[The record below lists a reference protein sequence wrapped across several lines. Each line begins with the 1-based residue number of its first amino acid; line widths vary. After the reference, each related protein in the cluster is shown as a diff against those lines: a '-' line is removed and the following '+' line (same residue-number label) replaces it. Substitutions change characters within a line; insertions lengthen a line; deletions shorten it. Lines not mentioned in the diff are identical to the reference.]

1 MRNLI
6 MNESK
11 EIEYSKSELID
22 EINKLRQRKKYG
34 LVWEEEEEDVVLKCR
49 DELPVLKEVTEREM
63 HNAQQKDY
71 NIIIEGDNF
80 HSISVLNYTHPSSI
94 DVIYIDPPFNTGARD
109 WKYNNDYVDIN
120 NAYRHS
126 KWLSMMA
133 VRLKVAKNLLKEDG
147 VFICAIDEN
156 EVNHLGVLL
165 EEIFLDHE
173 IHLITIVH
181 NPRGQQ
187 GNNFSYVNEFA
198 YFVFRKDLKVIGP
211 RKIEDSEVDWRTL
224 RDSGSESMR
233 TDAKNCFYPIY
244 VKNDEIIGFGEVL
257 DNNKHPYEQTELVDG
272 VYHIW
277 PIDSKGNE
285 RKWRYARQSVESVK
299 GMLKPKWKRDR
310 YDIIIGKN
318 FGTVRTVW
326 DDSRFDASEYGTK
339 MLQDLVPN
347 FKFDYPKSLF
357 TVYDCL
363 APVISSKKDAVV
375 LDYFAGSGTTGHAV
389 MLLNKEDGG
398 NRKFI
403 LCTNNEN
410 QIAERACFARI
421 EKSISGHEDWQDV
434 TYFDENVKY
443 FKTDFVDATPTDY
456 NKRKLTNLAADML
469 CLKESCFVKIKEGE
483 FYKVF
488 KGLNGKTMCVIFDD
502 DGVEEARDVIRE
514 FNRKTILYI
523 FSLDEGGKEDE
534 FKELENLVEI
544 KPVPASI
551 LNVYRRIFK

>member
-1 MRNLI
+1 

-49 DELPVLKEVTEREM
+49 DELPVLKEVTEREI

>member
-1 MRNLI
+1 MA
-6 MNESK
+6 ESE
-11 EIEYSKSELID
+11 EIEYSTQELMD
-22 EINKLRQRKKYG
+22 EINKLKQRKKYG
-34 LVWEEEEEDVVLKCR
+34 LVWEEEEEDVVIKCR
-49 DELPVLKEVTEREM
+49 EELPVLKEVPAREIL
-63 HNAQQKDY
+63 NSPENNY

-80 HSISVLNYTHPSSI
+80 QSVSVLNYTHPGSI

-109 WKYNNDYVDIN
+109 WKYNNDYVDSN

-133 VRLKVAKNLLKEDG
+133 VRMKAAKNLLKDDG
-147 VFICAIDEN
+147 VLICAIDEN

-165 EEIFLDHE
+165 EEVFVDHE

-187 GNNFSYVNEFA
+187 GKNFSYVNEFA
-198 YFVFRKDLKVIGP
+198 YFVFRKGLKVIGP

-233 TDAKNCFYPIY
+233 TDARNCFYPIY
-244 VKNDEIIGFGEVL
+244 VKNDKIIGFGEVL
-257 DNNKHPYEQTELVDG
+257 DNAQHPTEQTELIDG
-272 VYHIW
+272 VYHVW
-277 PIDSKGNE
+277 PMDAKRTE

-299 GMLKPKWKRDR
+299 EMLKPKWKKDR
-310 YDIIIGKN
+310 YDILIGKN

-326 DDSRFDASEYGTK
+326 ENSRYDASEYGTK
-339 MLQDLVPN
+339 MLQDLVPD
-347 FKFDYPKSLF
+347 FEFDYPKSLF

-363 APVISSKKDAVV
+363 EPVISSRKNATV

-389 MLLNKEDGG
+389 MLMNKEDGG

-410 QIAERACFARI
+410 QIAERACYARLKKTI
-421 EKSISGHEDWQDV
+421 EGHDNWADI
-434 TYFDENVKY
+434 TFFRENLKY

-456 NKRKLTNLAADML
+456 NKKRLTDLASDML
-469 CLKESCFVKIKEGE
+469 CIKESCFVKLKESDY
-483 FYKVF
+483 YKIY
-488 KGLNGKTMCVIFDD
+488 KGTEEKIMCVIFDD
-502 DGVEEARDVIRE
+502 DGIKEAKDAIRE
-514 FNRKTILYI
+514 LNKTTVLYI
-523 FSLDEGGKEDE
+523 FSLDESGKDDA
-534 FKELENLVEI
+534 FYELENLVEI

-551 LNVYRRIFK
+551 LNVYRRIFR